1 MAGFFGLFNYE
12 KEGPGI
18 EKDAPKKKGFVVFFE
33 TFFRNFW
40 KFITINLVYVLL
52 SVPMVTTGLTS
63 CGLTHVARNTARDKH
78 SFGLSDFFETIKKNW
93 KQSLVA
99 GILNIIITV
108 LLFWITNFYYG
119 QYDET
124 GNFVH
129 LVGLGL
135 SLSLTLIFIFMKFY
149 LWTLVIT
156 FNLTL
161 KQIYKNSFK
170 FVFINFKG
178 NLLCGICLLA
188 VYAFY
193 IAIILVVPYFI
204 VWTIAALLAVCTLP
218 AFRFLLIQ
226 YFVFPSIKKHMID
239 PYYEEHPDDDIELR
253 RNLGLDVEETTN
265 MAEEVEDEEEEIEET
280 EIPKPLYLYSDL
292 PEGVT
297 PTFEK
302 DE

>member
-18 EKDAPKKKGFVVFFE
+18 EKDAPKKKGFIIFFE

-40 KFITINLVYVLL
+40 KFITINLMYVLL
-52 SVPMVTTGLTS
+52 SIPVLTTGLTS

-93 KQSLVA
+93 RQALAA
-99 GILNIIITV
+99 GIINV
-108 LLFWITNFYYG
+108 LLTIALVFITNFYYESYS
-119 QYDET
+119 QT
-124 GNFVH
+124 QNFMS
-129 LVGLGL
+129 LIGLGL
-135 SLSLTLIFIFMKFY
+135 SLSLSLIFVFIKFY
-149 LWTLVIT
+149 LWTLIIT

-161 KQIYKNSFK
+161 KQVYKNSFK
-170 FVFINFKG
+170 FVFINLKG
-178 NLLCGICLLA
+178 NILCGISLLA

-193 IAIILVVPYFI
+193 IAVILFIPYFI
-204 VWTIAALLAVCTLP
+204 VWTVAAVLAICTLP

-239 PYYEEHPDDDIELR
+239 PYYEQHPDDDIELR
-253 RNLGLDVEETTN
+253 RNLGL
-265 MAEEVEDEEEEIEET
+265 EIEEST
-280 EIPKPLYLYSDL
+280 PVEEEPVNEEIQDEEIPKPLYLYQDL